1 MIKKAII
8 TGSTGGLGQALVRK
22 LLTEDVELILLIRK
36 GSGRAKYLPIDN
48 RIRIVNC
55 PLNRIQDL
63 QMTDKNV
70 DAFFHLGWNDTSPE
84 GRLDVRTQM
93 KNVEFTLDAVDLAY
107 RCGCKAFVGCGSQA
121 EYGNKDEP
129 LQASLVCSPEIAYGA
144 AKLSASHMARIQCQK
159 YGMRFNWVR
168 VLSAYG
174 PVDNPYSVVSQVII
188 NSLFHRTTELTKGEQ
203 IWDLLYTSDIAE
215 AFWLAT
221 INGINGKTYTIGCD
235 QELSLRQELE
245 IFAKLAGGENLVR
258 FGARDYSVEQNMYL
272 KADSSEIKTDTG
284 WKQKVGIEEGA
295 KRTVKFW
302 GKMVE
307 RYDNGLYEEYFKAG
321 KKVKWERSNS
331 I

>member
-36 GSGRAKYLPIDN
+36 DSGRAKYLPIDN

-107 RCGCKAFVGCGSQA
+107 RCGCKTFVGCGSQA
-121 EYGNKDEP
+121 EYGNRDEL
-129 LQASLVCSPEIAYGA
+129 LQADLVCNPDIAYGA

-188 NSLFHRTTELTKGEQ
+188 NSLFHKTTELTKGEQ

-215 AFWLAT
+215 AFWLSAL
-221 INGINGKTYTIGCD
+221 NGIDGKIYTIGSD
-235 QELSLRQELE
+235 AELTLKQELE
-245 IFAKLAGGENLVR
+245 VFAGYAGEKQLLE
-258 FGARDYSVEQNMYL
+258 FGAKDYSEGQNMYL
-272 KADSSEIKTDTG
+272 KADSSEIKKDTG
-284 WKQKVGIEEGA
+284 WKQKVDIEEGA

-302 GKMVE
+302 RKMMYIYGE
-307 RYDNGLYEEYFKAG
+307 DLYNKFFETGGIVDWSLED
-321 KKVKWERSNS
+321 
-331 I
+331 

>member
-1 MIKKAII
+1 MLHKAVI

-22 LLTEDVELILLIRK
+22 LLSENVELILLIRK
-36 GSGRAKYLPIDN
+36 DSGRAKYLPSDD
-48 RIRIVNC
+48 RIRIVDC
-55 PLNRIQDL
+55 RLDEIKHL
-63 QMTDKNV
+63 QLTDGDV

-121 EYGNKDEP
+121 EYGNRAEL
-129 LQASLVCSPEIAYGA
+129 LQADLVCNPDIAYGV
-144 AKLSASHMARIQCQK
+144 AKLSASHMARLKCQK
-159 YGMRFNWVR
+159 YGMKFNWVR

-235 QELSLRQELE
+235 QEMSLRQELE

-272 KADSSEIKTDTG
+272 KADSSEIKKDIG

-302 GKMVE
+302 GQMVE
-307 RYDNGLYEEYFKAG
+307 LYGNSLYEEYFKAG
-321 KKVKWERSNS
+321 KIVKWNMED
-331 I
+331 